1 MSMAYGETFRPL
13 KEGAVVT
20 GTVVHIDREG
30 VLVDVGTKSDGL
42 IPPNELSR
50 DPGAQDVVKIGQIEA
65 QTGTLATYG
74 WMGYQGARLAIDEI
88 NRAGGFKV
96 GAKTYKLELVSQD
109 TRGNPQEAL
118 IQIKGLLEQQRVKYV
133 FGPFLTNVFNGIEPY
148 ATQNN
153 GKFLMMGGATAIHA
167 MLGKPN
173 HEYLIRTWNW
183 DAGAS
188 GFGQLMVDYLKQQGA
203 KKTAMLFQNDAFG
216 KVAVDIYSP
225 IFQKAGIELQIEL
238 FEPGTKDY
246 SAPLAKLAAGKP
258 EFLFPGY
265 TDAVLYDIVRQ
276 ATETGLFKRFFL
288 VRGSMG
294 PGLKNKDLID
304 DYIAYLPKY
313 FEEAEKKEP
322 KVKAF
327 VAAYKQF
334 YKTNEFPYDQAP
346 LCSSSCYDHVYM
358 LVEAMKKA
366 GTVDDPAAVKKQLMS
381 MTYDGLWKIRFDE
394 KGEAV
399 FNFDVVRLRKGGAI
413 EVTTVNPK

>member
-1 MSMAYGETFRPL
+1 MTRSIVAVL
-13 KEGAVVT
+13 GAVAL
-20 GTVVHIDREG
+20 GF
-30 VLVDVGTKSDGL
+30 SAAAQ
-42 IPPNELSR
+42 
-50 DPGAQDVVKIGQIEA
+50 AQDVVKIGQVEA

-74 WMGYQGARLAIDEI
+74 WMGYQGAKLAVDEI
-88 NRAGGFKV
+88 NRKGGFKV
-96 GAKTYKLELVSQD
+96 GARSYKLELVSQD

-118 IQIKGLLEQQRVKYV
+118 IQLKGLLEQQKVKYV
-133 FGPFLTNVFNGIEPY
+133 FGPFLTNVFNGIEPH

-188 GFGQLMVDYLKQQGA
+188 GFGQLMVDYLKKQGA

-216 KVAVDIYSP
+216 KVAVDIYTP

-258 EFLFPGY
+258 DFLFPGY

-313 FEEAEKKEP
+313 FEDAEKKEP

-327 VAAYKQF
+327 VSAYKQF
-334 YKTNEFPYDQAP
+334 YKTNDFPYDQAP

-358 LVEAMKKA
+358 LVEAMQKA
-366 GTVDDPAAVKKQLMS
+366 GTVEDVAKVKQALLS
-381 MTYDGLWKIRFDE
+381 TSYHGLWNIRFDST
-394 KGEAV
+394 GEAV
-399 FNFDVVRLRKGGAI
+399 FDFDVLHMKKGGAI
-413 EVTTVNPK
+413 TATRVNPQ

>member
-1 MSMAYGETFRPL
+1 MKIRIASAIGGTLMAAVI
-13 KEGAVVT
+13 GA
-20 GTVVHIDREG
+20 
-30 VLVDVGTKSDGL
+30 
-42 IPPNELSR
+42 
-50 DPGAQDVVKIGQIEA
+50 AQAQEVVKIGQIEA

-74 WMGYQGARLAIDEI
+74 WMGHQGANMAVSEI
-88 NRAGGFKV
+88 NAAGGFKI
-96 GAKTYKLELVSQD
+96 GAKTYKLELISPD
-109 TRGNPQEAL
+109 TRANPQDAL
-118 IQIKGLLEQQRVKYV
+118 IQLKQILEQQKARYV
-133 FGPFLTNVFNGIEPY
+133 LGPFLTNVFNGIEPY

-167 MLGKPN
+167 QLGTPN
-173 HEYLIRTWNW
+173 HDYLLRTWNW

-188 GFGQLMVDYLKQQGA
+188 GFGQQMVDYLKKQGA

-225 IFQKAGIELQIEL
+225 IFKQAGIELQIEL
-238 FEPGTKDY
+238 FEPGTKDF

-258 EFLFPGY
+258 DFLFPGY

-288 VRGSMG
+288 VRGSMA

-313 FEEAEKKEP
+313 FEQAEKTEP
-322 KVKAF
+322 KVKEF
-327 VAAYKQF
+327 VAKYKAF

-358 LVEAMKKA
+358 LVEAMKAA
-366 GTVDDPAAVKKQLMS
+366 GSVDDVAKVKKALMS
-381 MTYDGLWKIRFDE
+381 MTYSGLWTIRYDAT
-394 KGEAV
+394 GEAV
-399 FNFDVVRLRKGGAI
+399 FDFDVLHMRKGGAI
-413 EVTTVNPK
+413 TATRVSPK

>member
-1 MSMAYGETFRPL
+1 MTRRIVAL
-13 KEGAVVT
+13 LGAAAL
-20 GTVVHIDREG
+20 G
-30 VLVDVGTKSDGL
+30 VSFAAQ
-42 IPPNELSR
+42 
-50 DPGAQDVVKIGQIEA
+50 AQDVVKIGQVEA

-118 IQIKGLLEQQRVKYV
+118 IQLKGLLEQQRVKYV

-188 GFGQLMVDYLKQQGA
+188 GFGQQMVDYLKQQGA

-327 VAAYKQF
+327 IAAYKQF

-366 GTVDDPAAVKKQLMS
+366 GTVDDVAKVKQALLS
-381 MTYDGLWKIRFDE
+381 ENYHGLWNIRYDAT
-394 KGEAV
+394 GEAV
-399 FNFDVVRLRKGGAI
+399 FDFDVLHMRKGGAI
-413 EVTTVNPK
+413 TATRVTPH

>member
-1 MSMAYGETFRPL
+1 MIRRIAAL
-13 KEGAVVT
+13 LGAAAVAVSL
-20 GTVVHIDREG
+20 GAQ
-30 VLVDVGTKSDGL
+30 
-42 IPPNELSR
+42 
-50 DPGAQDVVKIGQIEA
+50 AQDVVKIGQIEA

-88 NRAGGFKV
+88 NRQGGFKV
-96 GAKTYKLELVSQD
+96 GSKTYKLELASQD
-109 TRGNPQEAL
+109 TRGSPQDAL
-118 IQIKGLLEQQRVKYV
+118 IQLKGLLEQQRVKYV

-167 MLGKPN
+167 QLGKPN

-183 DAGAS
+183 DAGPS
-188 GFGQLMVDYLKQQGA
+188 GFGQLMVDYLKKQGA

-238 FEPGTKDY
+238 FEPGTKDF

-258 EFLFPGY
+258 DFLFPGY

-288 VRGSMG
+288 VRGSMA

-327 VAAYKQF
+327 VAAYKKF
-334 YKTNEFPYDQAP
+334 YNTNEFPYDQAP

-366 GTVDDPAAVKKQLMS
+366 GTVDDVAKVKQALLS
-381 MTYDGLWKIRFDE
+381 ENYQGLWNIRFDST
-394 KGEAV
+394 GEAV
-399 FNFDVVRLRKGGAI
+399 FDFDVLHMRKGGAI
-413 EVTTVNPK
+413 TATRVNPH

>member
-1 MSMAYGETFRPL
+1 MTRSMLAAL
-13 KEGAVVT
+13 GAT
-20 GTVVHIDREG
+20 A
-30 VLVDVGTKSDGL
+30 LAFSAAAQ
-42 IPPNELSR
+42 S
-50 DPGAQDVVKIGQIEA
+50 QDVVRIGQIEA

-74 WMGYQGARLAIDEI
+74 WMGYQGAKLAIDAI
-88 NRAGGFKV
+88 NRKGGFKV
-96 GAKTYKLELVSQD
+96 GTKAYKLELVSQD

-118 IQIKGLLEQQRVKYV
+118 IQLKGLLEQQRVKYV

-183 DAGAS
+183 DAGPS
-188 GFGQLMVDYLKQQGA
+188 GFGQLMVDYLKKQGA

-225 IFQKAGIELQIEL
+225 MFQKAGIELEIEL

-258 EFLFPGY
+258 DFLFPGY

-313 FEEAEKKEP
+313 FEQAEKTEP
-322 KVKAF
+322 KVRQFVQDYKAF
-327 VAAYKQF
+327 YR
-334 YKTNEFPYDQAP
+334 TNEFPYDQAP

-358 LVEAMKKA
+358 LVQAMQKA
-366 GTVDDPAAVKKQLMS
+366 GTVDDVAKVKQALLS
-381 MTYDGLWKIRFDE
+381 ISYQGLWNIRFDST
-394 KGEAV
+394 GEAV
-399 FNFDVVRLRKGGAI
+399 FDFDVLHMKKGGTITA
-413 EVTTVNPK
+413 TRVNPH

>member
-1 MSMAYGETFRPL
+1 MRQAIVAVL
-13 KEGAVVT
+13 GAAALGCALAATAQGVV
-20 GTVVHIDREG
+20 R
-30 VLVDVGTKSDGL
+30 
-42 IPPNELSR
+42 
-50 DPGAQDVVKIGQIEA
+50 IGQIEA

-74 WMGYQGARLAIDEI
+74 WMGHQGARLAVDEI
-88 NRAGGFKV
+88 NRKGGFKV
-96 GAKTYKLELVSQD
+96 GAKSYKLELVSQD

-118 IQIKGLLEQQRVKYV
+118 IQLKGLLEQQQVKYV

-153 GKFLMMGGATAIHA
+153 GRFLMMGGATAIHA

-188 GFGQLMVDYLKQQGA
+188 GFGQRMVDYLKKQGA

-216 KVAVDIYSP
+216 KVAVDIYTP
-225 IFQKAGIELQIEL
+225 IFRKAGIDLQVEL

-258 EFLFPGY
+258 DFLFPGY

-313 FEEAEKKEP
+313 FEAAEKKEP
-322 KVKAF
+322 KVKSF
-327 VAAYKQF
+327 VQAYKAF
-334 YKTNEFPYDQAP
+334 YKTGEFPYDQAP

-366 GTVDDPAAVKKQLMS
+366 GTVDDVAKVKQALLS
-381 MTYDGLWKIRFDE
+381 TSYHGLWNIRFDAT
-394 KGEAV
+394 GEAV
-399 FNFDVVRLRKGGAI
+399 FDFDVLHMHKGGKITA
-413 EVTTVNPK
+413 TRVNPH